1 MTLPAMRS
9 SSPCATWIAHS
20 VCSGPQTERERE
32 RERLPFPLPLLLQP
46 GAGLPH
52 FTWGLF
58 LLFAVRSLA
67 GFLIEH
73 GHFAIPQTHNG
84 VVRNWQSNGSD
95 VTAAASAA
103 AKRRRLYN
111 IVLLSLFPA
120 SLPWFTYCS
129 GQKSQTGGKVKFKR
143 ADADALWGST
153 LLK

>member
-20 VCSGPQTERERE
+20 VCSGPQTERERV
-32 RERLPFPLPLLLQP
+32 PFPLPLLLQP

-95 VTAAASAA
+95 VTAAAAA

-111 IVLLSLFPA
+111 IVLLPL
-120 SLPWFTYCS
+120 SLPPS
-129 GQKSQTGGKVKFKR
+129 RGSHIAQGKSHKQVARSSSNGRTRTPFGDPR
-143 ADADALWGST
+143 C
-153 LLK
+153 